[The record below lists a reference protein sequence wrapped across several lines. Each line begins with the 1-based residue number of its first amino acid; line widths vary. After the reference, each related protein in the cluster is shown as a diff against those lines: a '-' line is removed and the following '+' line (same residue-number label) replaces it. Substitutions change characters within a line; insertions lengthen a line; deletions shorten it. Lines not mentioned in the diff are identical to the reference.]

1 MQWSSLCGGAWLL
14 VATPLP
20 SVSRSIS
27 KTKTFPM
34 WSLIFPW
41 SDGILKSNKDN
52 KWIKLC
58 GLAGQESARLFANM
72 AKHSCG
78 FNCFF
83 SPLPFACRSRASQ
96 TLLTPSMLIKLP
108 NWCLCASMGGSD
120 YPLFASL
127 GRIDIEVQATSGPE
141 YRKNKRTKTWNFFD
155 HAPFSFFLTLKACE
169 INLYWH
175 LPLTYIEIER
185 VHLPNETHL
194 KST

>member
-1 MQWSSLCGGAWLL
+1 MQGSSLCGGAWLL

-72 AKHSCG
+72 EKHWHSCG

-83 SPLPFACRSRASQ
+83 SHLPFACRSALWRASQ
-96 TLLTPSMLIKLP
+96 TSLTPSMLIKLP

-127 GRIDIEVQATSGPE
+127 GRIDIAVQATLGPE

-155 HAPFSFFLTLKACE
+155 HAPFIVFWRWRLEK
-169 INLYWH
+169 
-175 LPLTYIEIER
+175 LTYIDTYTY
-185 VHLPNETHL
+185 P
-194 KST
+194 